1 MPLLTSNVMGAD
13 LSADLPTNLSANASS
28 FALVIRGRPYL
39 SFGVVQWTAT
49 ELTAEP
55 LHDVV

>member
-1 MPLLTSNVMGAD
+1 MGAD